1 MNEKLSIPYPVI
13 VEGKY
18 DRLRLL
24 SVMDGQIIPTD
35 GFGVFRS
42 KDKQAL
48 LRALAKDRPII
59 VLTDSDG
66 AGKLIR
72 AHLHGIVPPERIISL
87 YTPRIKGKEKR
98 KDTPSAE
105 GVLGVEGMDRQL
117 LYDLLAPYAD
127 ESAHLRA
134 AENPLCKVDFY
145 EDGLTGAPDSSA
157 RRDALAEKLG
167 LPAGMT
173 SNALLA
179 ALRYLCTYEEYLE
192 LVGRE

>member
-1 MNEKLSIPYPVI
+1 MAKKLNIPYPVI
-13 VEGKY
+13 VEGRY
-18 DRLRLL
+18 DKQRLQC
-24 SVMDGQIIPTD
+24 VMDGQIITTD

-173 SNALLA
+173 PNALLA

>member
-105 GVLGVEGMDRQL
+105 GVLGVEGMDHQL

-145 EDGLTGAPDSSA
+145 EDGLTGAPDSRV

-173 SNALLA
+173 PNALLA

>member
-167 LPAGMT
+167 LPAGMPP
-173 SNALLA
+173 NALLA